1 MKTPLHYATECQ
13 DAKVVQILIDLGA
26 DVSTVNEVS
35 KRV

>member
-13 DAKVVQILIDLGA
+13 DSKAVQTLIDLGA
-26 DVSTVNEVS
+26 DVSTVNEES

>member
-1 MKTPLHYATECQ
+1 MKTPLHYATEYQ
-13 DAKVVQILIDLGA
+13 DAIAVQALIDSGA

>member
-1 MKTPLHYATECQ
+1 MKTALHYATECQ
-13 DAKVVQILIDLGA
+13 DAKAVQTLIDSGA